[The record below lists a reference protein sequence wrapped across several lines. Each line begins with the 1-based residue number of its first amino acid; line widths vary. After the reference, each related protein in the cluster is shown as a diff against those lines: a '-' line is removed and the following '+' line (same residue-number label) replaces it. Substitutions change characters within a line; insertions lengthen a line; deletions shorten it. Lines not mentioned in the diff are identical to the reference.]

1 MVNFP
6 FIKATSI
13 SGVKPRSAIRSKACF
28 VMFIINIQYVC
39 TVCQYTF
46 GFQGEIEL
54 PQSINTQHSEKMG
67 ILAPF

>member
-1 MVNFP
+1 
-6 FIKATSI
+6 
-13 SGVKPRSAIRSKACF
+13 
-28 VMFIINIQYVC
+28 MFIINIQYVC

-46 GFQGEIEL
+46 GFLGEIEL